1 MPITPYGPAI
11 QQAVASGNL
20 KNMQAV
26 AKAAE
31 RHLAEYGDVSSALE
45 ALRIEIAKLQRK
57 K

>member
-31 RHLAEYGDVSSALE
+31 QHLAEYGDVSSALE
-45 ALRIEIAKLQRK
+45 ALRIEIAKLQGK